1 MDFLPYSQEYM
12 LIVSIMG
19 GMLLGLIWDIY
30 RLIRH
35 YFNFKSIGTFI
46 GDIAYWVVSVYFSIQ
61 LINDIS
67 YGNLRFF
74 LLIGFLSGALL
85 YFITISNYIL
95 KAFIFVIDTILKV
108 IKKIINLLVFPFNFV
123 KHKIKAFTHPIKIKI
138 EIRKNK
144 AKRQWKF
151 YRYKLK
157 RVFKNK
163 KIVYNKNKHR
173 KTKDKRLRKKEQKS
187 NERSSKNNRVKKK
200 N

>member
-19 GMLLGLIWDIY
+19 GMLLGLVWDIY

-35 YFNFKSIGTFI
+35 YFKFKSLGTFI

-123 KHKIKAFTHPIKIKI
+123 KRKIKAITHPIKIKI

-173 KTKDKRLRKKEQKS
+173 KTKDKGLRKKEQKS